1 VENRNRLRQ
10 YLHTHKHDHAIVEY
24 SKHRFEFFSDGVM
37 AIIMTIM
44 VVEIPISDIF
54 SFEEAGKFLE
64 SIIIFFISFF
74 IVGWFWNKHHR
85 LIDRVQKLN
94 GNIVWKN
101 LLFLFFVAL
110 LPLFTKLMILN
121 SNNIITVISYDVVY
135 LIANFCFFILTR
147 EVYHQ
152 VLRELPDEL
161 HKHAKKRAV
170 PFIVYLRYIAH
181 AVILV
186 WLLAATIL
194 FPDFSMLLYIVFPIM
209 FMLLLYLEK
218 KFERL

>member
-1 VENRNRLRQ
+1 LKNNIHPHH
-10 YLHTHKHDHAIVEY
+10 YLHAHKSDHNAVEH

-44 VVEIPISDIF
+44 VVEIPVSNIF
-54 SFEEAGKFLE
+54 SFDEAGDFLK
-64 SIIIFFISFF
+64 SIIIFLISFF
-74 IVGWFWNKHHR
+74 IIGWFWNKHHR

-94 GNIVWKN
+94 SRIVWKN

-135 LIANFCFFILTR
+135 LLANFCFFILSR
-147 EVYHQ
+147 EVYSQ
-152 VLRELPDEL
+152 VLHELPDEL

-170 PFIVYLRYIAH
+170 PFTVYLRYIIH
-181 AVILV
+181 TVILIG
-186 WLLAATIL
+186 LLAATFL
-194 FPDFSMLLYIVFPIM
+194 FPGFSMLLYIVFPII

-218 KFERL
+218 KFI